1 MDDINLED
9 AEGEES
15 TAREMAQ
22 RALQRSQ
29 QAARQA
35 ASQARNAARSFARNV
50 SQRLGSGYQ
59 RVPTSEVELEEQADT
74 AIETDAAADV
84 ESAEAAEGS
93 AEAAFEDV
101 SPTDAAADTAAGLDE
116 ISAEEAA
123 QITGDETLADG
134 GEVLA
139 DSLGVD
145 AADTGAIDASL
156 DAGATVATD
165 TAVDAAST
173 ALTDAGVD
181 VAAIAGT
188 DAAVDLGAAAGTG
201 ALTGAFNPGTDIADV
216 FTFGLASAVG
226 AAVGAGVGAG
236 VGAAISSAN
245 KPKSPKPGIAVLPSN
260 DVSNALK
267 KLQKE
272 PTKNAALITMIESA
286 QSNGQ
291 PIFRVTTDGKK
302 TLLQAQLSQDNL
314 AKAVAAV
321 KLNPDVY
328 KGQSQ
333 YILQA
338 MGLNKALAT
347 GGTAPS
353 SILRQHMSGIPD
365 VTPPPQALQRIA
377 NTTLQS
383 KIQSKMQPFL
393 TAKGNLQSA
402 QQRLLQSRDAASNA
416 ATVAQARYA
425 KYMSGVNQK
434 NQRVVAQYNQH
445 LMSSLQQYAPKYDAA
460 VAQQNLQTAEQA
472 TKPTQLLQFNVQ
484 QSYQAQKQTYTPQS
498 TQLPARSGQSSGKA

>member
-1 MDDINLED
+1 M
-9 AEGEES
+9 
-15 TAREMAQ
+15 
-22 RALQRSQ
+22 
-29 QAARQA
+29 
-35 ASQARNAARSFARNV
+35 
-50 SQRLGSGYQ
+50 
-59 RVPTSEVELEEQADT
+59 
-74 AIETDAAADV
+74 
-84 ESAEAAEGS
+84 
-93 AEAAFEDV
+93 
-101 SPTDAAADTAAGLDE
+101 
-116 ISAEEAA
+116 
-123 QITGDETLADG
+123 
-134 GEVLA
+134 
-139 DSLGVD
+139 D
-145 AADTGAIDASL
+145 AADAGAIDASL

-260 DVSNALK
+260 DVNNALK

-347 GGTAPS
+347 GGTTPS
-353 SILRQHMSGIPD
+353 SILRQHISGIPD

-377 NTTLQS
+377 ITTLKS

-434 NQRVVAQYNQH
+434 NQTVVAQYNQH